1 MDYVTQSP
9 DKQGGNNE
17 KVHLSYSGFDDWVHA
32 DRLFGYERR
41 AA

>member
-9 DKQGGNNE
+9 HKQGGNDE
-17 KVHLSYSGFDDWVHA
+17 KVHLSYSGFDDRVHA

>member
-1 MDYVTQSP
+1 MDYATQSSH
-9 DKQGGNNE
+9 KQGGNDE
-17 KVHLSYSGFDDWVHA
+17 KVHLSYSGFDDRVHA